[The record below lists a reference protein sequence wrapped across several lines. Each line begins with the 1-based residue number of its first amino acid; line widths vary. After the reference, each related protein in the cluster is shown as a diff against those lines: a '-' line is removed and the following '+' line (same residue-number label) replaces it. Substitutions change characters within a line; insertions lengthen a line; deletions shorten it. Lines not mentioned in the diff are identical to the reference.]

1 MLFLGFEPGT
11 AGEEGLRSPFVN
23 KVEIKD
29 DKFILHFLPFKMRC
43 DHYNVTRFVDISP
56 LYKIDPDNFLVIVNS
71 TFKN

>member
-11 AGEEGLRSPFVN
+11 AGEEGLWSPFVYTF
-23 KVEIKD
+23 E
-29 DKFILHFLPFKMRC
+29 MRC
-43 DHYNVTRFVDISP
+43 DHCNVTRFVEISP